1 MGVLLALNH
10 FGVWSLVGQALS
22 AQLAQLLS
30 LWAFAVWRPRRL
42 HFEWAA
48 VKVVA
53 PFGSRILVATITESL
68 YINLNV
74 IAIGKLFT
82 PTVLGFYSR
91 ADTLWNM
98 TMSNFSSILSSVAFP
113 ILSTIKNS
121 PERLKRAFKNAV
133 EMLAFVS
140 YPAAV
145 GLVAVA
151 HPLVLALLT
160 KKWEPC
166 VPYLQLLGGVWALY
180 PMHAINGS
188 VLLAQGRSR
197 EYLRLQLLK
206 KALCLILLPLL
217 WLGIYPFIYGQIAS
231 GFACYYLNC
240 YYSGKFLQYPMSAQ
254 LRDSLPYIGCAVLMA
269 VCIQSVRFLHLS
281 HVVLELALQ
290 VALGVASYV
299 AFCSLFRLPALA
311 KVLNIIRQH
320 REKKSEVKPL
330 EAGAVL

>member
-1 MGVLLALNH
+1 M
-10 FGVWSLVGQALS
+10 
-22 AQLAQLLS
+22 
-30 LWAFAVWRPRRL
+30 
-42 HFEWAA
+42 
-48 VKVVA
+48 
-53 PFGSRILVATITESL
+53 ATIVDSL
-68 YINLNV
+68 YVNLNV

-121 PERLKRAFKNAV
+121 PERMKRAFKNAV

-160 KKWEPC
+160 RKWEPC
-166 VPYLQLLGGVWALY
+166 VPFLQLLGGVWVLY

-217 WLGIYPFIYGQIAS
+217 WLGFYPFIYGQIAYNLA
-231 GFACYYLNC
+231 GYWLNC
-240 YYSGKFLQYPMSAQ
+240 HYSGKPLQYSITAQ
-254 LRDSLPYIGCAVLMA
+254 LRDSFPYIGCALLMG
-269 VCIQSVRFLHLS
+269 VFIQSVTLLRLPS
-281 HVVLELALQ
+281 PVLELSIE
-290 VALGVASYV
+290 VVLGVASYL
-299 AFCSLFRLPALA
+299 ALCSLFRLPALHKA
-311 KVLNIIRQH
+311 WEIVRKH
-320 REKKSEVKPL
+320 RVQNDPLEPLEVKALP
-330 EAGAVL
+330 